1 MVELRAHEIVAGMMA
16 RAAEIVV
23 KVTGSRTGK
32 VSGWYSVPFGVKS
45 APGVVARADARDDE
59 ADQQGRMERAPTK
72 DGRSPL
78 LDRTFS
84 DRPNRKFLDQTG
96 NQAARLAD
104 LGSLLS
110 WAY

>member
-1 MVELRAHEIVAGMMA
+1 
-16 RAAEIVV
+16 
-23 KVTGSRTGK
+23 
-32 VSGWYSVPFGVKS
+32 
-45 APGVVARADARDDE
+45 
-59 ADQQGRMERAPTK
+59 MERAPTK

-96 NQAARLAD
+96 NQATRLAD